1 MRVTKRASSWSQ
13 VVGSGAMGRQVEH
26 MRVTCVAEAA
36 SIDAGALVVVAVQP
50 VFVVP
55 FGAPFGIV
63 GA

>member
-1 MRVTKRASSWSQ
+1 
-13 VVGSGAMGRQVEH
+13 MGRQVEY
-26 MRVTCVAEAA
+26 MRVTRVAEAT